1 MAQRSMRLSSEV
13 PGQRA
18 AMPKLGRNARWAVLG
33 LGLSALAVAPFV
45 LTATSWKRA
54 LTAIVALLLASWWV
68 VFWWVAGDPR
78 RRVPEVAFVL
88 GVLGGAVLGGVGAGL
103 YCQLTDCSR
112 GFDALVLLPAGA
124 IAGGI
129 VGGGIGYTVAH
140 RLERGSHRLGPRRP
154 AGG

>member
-1 MAQRSMRLSSEV
+1 
-13 PGQRA
+13 
-18 AMPKLGRNARWAVLG
+18 MPKLGRRARWVVLA

-45 LTATSWKRA
+45 LTGTSWKRA
-54 LTAIVALLLASWWV
+54 LAAIVAVLLAIWWV
-68 VFWWVAGDPR
+68 VFWWAAGDLR
-78 RRVPEVAFVL
+78 RRLPEVGVVL

-124 IAGGI
+124 IVGGS
-129 VGGGIGYTVAH
+129 VGGGIGSAVAY
-140 RLERGSHRLGPRRP
+140 RLERGPHRLDPRRP